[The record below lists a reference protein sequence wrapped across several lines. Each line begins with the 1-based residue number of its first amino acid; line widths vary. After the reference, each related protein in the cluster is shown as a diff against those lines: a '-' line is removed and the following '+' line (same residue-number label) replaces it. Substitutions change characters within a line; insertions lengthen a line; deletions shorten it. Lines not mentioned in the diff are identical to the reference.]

1 MPSLYKSPGVHIE
14 SAGDRYVPLEAV
26 ETGVTAFLG
35 VTLQGPRQQPVR
47 IGSFEQFEKVFGDDH
62 GFFSAGVRG
71 FFENGGRTA
80 YVVNVEPEGGLDP
93 TPVDYIGAT
102 GAEWRG
108 LRALERLDDVALLAA
123 PDRMQQYGKSK
134 GFTQPEPILTAQRAM
149 VGHSVRRRSR

>member
-14 SAGDRYVPLEAV
+14 SAGDRYVRLEAV

-47 IGSFEQFEKVFGDDH
+47 IGSFEQFEKVFGDDQ

-93 TPVDYIGAT
+93 TPDDYIGAM

-108 LRALERLDDVALLAA
+108 LHALERLHDSDLPARPGLVPQDRQTKCLPPPEHVLAA
-123 PDRMQQYGKSK
+123 P
-134 GFTQPEPILTAQRAM
+134 RA
-149 VGHSVRRRSR
+149 VG